1 MTKCNNHSLPKKKRK
16 KKDKNNNTKN
26 NISKTTTHKQTE
38 TTNETHTK
46 QQQLLQKAKI
56 HTKKHKIL
64 NLLRRV
70 IKFTFIGY
78 TCINIV
84 FVSDID
90 SLTVSL
96 TSVPGEWFHTQ
107 LIDRRIHIKYR
118 WNCRLYGLTL
128 HNKYFFS
135 SIRPCVSC
143 SYGSQPVSIVYR
155 RPSVFK
161 YVSLLQSSH
170 FGTLNNLGKYIYYA
184 FALRKQLTNDNWN
197 IQPPTVHINLSFSF
211 FLFYI
216 YMCSILSYNM
226 CLYCKMFVRW
236 WTVMFKSQIKIIYLS
251 IYLFISMGNWIIHQQ
266 LEAITTERWNSKIMA
281 VKLAFVLFSVVAS
294 IRVELYQNVF

>member
-1 MTKCNNHSLPKKKRK
+1 M
-16 KKDKNNNTKN
+16 
-26 NISKTTTHKQTE
+26 
-38 TTNETHTK
+38 
-46 QQQLLQKAKI
+46 
-56 HTKKHKIL
+56 
-64 NLLRRV
+64 
-70 IKFTFIGY
+70 
-78 TCINIV
+78 V

-135 SIRPCVSC
+135 SIRPSVSC

-155 RPSVFK
+155 IPSVFK

-184 FALRKQLTNDNWN
+184 FALRKQLPNDNW
-197 IQPPTVHINLSFSF
+197 TFNLLLLISIFPFLSSF
-211 FLFYI
+211 FI
-216 YMCSILSYNM
+216 YTCAPYLVTICVCIVK
-226 CLYCKMFVRW
+226 CLYDD
-236 WTVMFKSQIKIIYLS
+236 
-251 IYLFISMGNWIIHQQ
+251 
-266 LEAITTERWNSKIMA
+266 
-281 VKLAFVLFSVVAS
+281 
-294 IRVELYQNVF
+294 